1 MDEREKVKQEH
12 VISILSL
19 LTLGMHF
26 FFQMLKYVSAVRVFR
41 LCRDKMS
48 LPHTQHGTSLAY
60 SLVFVSR
67 PACLLSFLL
76 GDTPT
81 SASVLSV
88 RFQQISAFYH
98 PFFTSTRML
107 SSLLFPFLNA
117 ALDQPT
123 RFSPHLLLPIRSRL
137 FSRLLFRP
145 SARAAATFA
154 PRLPSIH
161 ASYCFRVVFPFHST
175 SPPRVVP
182 SRKVK
187 RTTRASRDATTLE
200 HLL

>member
-1 MDEREKVKQEH
+1 MGEREKVKQEH

-19 LTLGMHF
+19 PTRGMHYF
-26 FFQMLKYVSAVRVFR
+26 FLHMLQYVSAVRVFW

-48 LPHTQHGTSLAY
+48 LLHTQHGTSLA
-60 SLVFVSR
+60 SR
-67 PACLLSFLL
+67 PVRLLSFHF

-81 SASVLSV
+81 SPSVLSV
-88 RFQQISAFYH
+88 RFHQISAAYRL
-98 PFFTSTRML
+98 FFTSTRML

-117 ALDQPT
+117 SLDQPT
-123 RFSPHLLLPIRSRL
+123 RFSPRLLLPIQSQL

-154 PRLPSIH
+154 LRLPSIH

-182 SRKVK
+182 SRKVR